1 MKKVTI
7 LALEKT
13 VSSTVTGPM
22 DIFSQAGVMWNQ
34 IFGLAPSPYFKV
46 AIATVNGKPVECLN
60 GVVIKPHFS
69 IKEVKKTDLII
80 ISAEDLQ
87 ELERTYR
94 QTRPWLLKLFEEGS
108 TLASVCTGA
117 FLLAETGLLNGK
129 RATTHWGF
137 ADLFRRRYPEV
148 DLRIEALITDEGN
161 LLCAGGAFS
170 YFDLSL
176 YLVER
181 YCGFEVASQ
190 CGRSLLLDLGRRSQM
205 PYAIFEYQKHHQD
218 EQILK
223 AQNLMEKNYAREINM
238 DTLASQI
245 GMGLRNFKRRFRK
258 ATGDSPLAYLQRYRI
273 EAAKRLL
280 ENAPSTIAEICY
292 QIGYEDLGFFRQIFK
307 RQVGLTPFEY
317 RERIRPKQ
325 RAGVSGQERRTT
337 KVRRGENMK
346 IITTVPTLLK

>member
-1 MKKVTI
+1 MKEVTI
-7 LALEKT
+7 LALGKT

-46 AIATVNGKPVECLN
+46 AIATVSGKPVECLN
-60 GVVIKPHFS
+60 GIFIKPHFS
-69 IKEVKKTDLII
+69 IKEVKKTDLVI
-80 ISAEDLQ
+80 ISSEDLQ

-94 QTRPWLLKLFEEGS
+94 QTRPWLLNLFQEGA

-137 ADLFRRRYPEV
+137 ADLFRSRYPHV

-190 CGRSLLLDLGRRSQM
+190 CGRSLLLDLGRRSQT
-205 PYAIFEYQKHHQD
+205 PYAIFEYQKHHHD

-223 AQNLMEKNYAREINM
+223 AQDLIEKNYARELNM
-238 DTLASQI
+238 DALAGQA

-258 ATGDSPLAYLQRYRI
+258 ATGDSPLSYLQRYRI

-280 ENAPSTIAEICY
+280 ENTQGNIAEVCY
-292 QIGYEDLGFFRQIFK
+292 RVGYEDLGFFRRIFK
-307 RQVGLTPFEY
+307 RQVGLTPHEY
-317 RERIRPKQ
+317 RQRIRPD
-325 RAGVSGQERRTT
+325 R
-337 KVRRGENMK
+337 NL
-346 IITTVPTLLK
+346 TLKNN

>member
-1 MKKVTI
+1 MKNITI

-13 VSSTVTGPM
+13 VASTVTGPM
-22 DIFSQAGVMWNQ
+22 DIFSQAGVMWNR
-34 IFGLAPSPYFKV
+34 IFGLAPSPCFKV
-46 AIATVNGKPVECLN
+46 TIATVDGKPVECLN

-80 ISAEDLQ
+80 ISAENLE

-94 QTRPWLLKLFEEGS
+94 KTCPWLLNLYEEGA

-129 RATTHWGF
+129 RATTRWGF

-148 DLRIEALITDEGN
+148 DLRIEALITDEGD
-161 LLCAGGAFS
+161 LLCGGGAFS

-181 YCGFEVASQ
+181 YSSFEVASQ
-190 CGRSLLLDLGRRSQM
+190 CGRSLLLDLGRSSQM

-223 AQNLMEKNYAREINM
+223 AQNLIEKNYAQEIHM
-238 DTLASQI
+238 DTLADQI
-245 GMGLRNFKRRFRK
+245 GMSLRNFKRRFRK
-258 ATGDSPLAYLQRYRI
+258 ATGDTPLAYLQRYRI

-280 ENAPSTIAEICY
+280 ENTQINIAEICY
-292 QIGYEDLGFFRQIFK
+292 EVGYEDLSFFRRIFK
-307 RQVGLTPFEY
+307 RQVGLTPSEY
-317 RERIRPKQ
+317 RQRIRPNRDVILHQ
-325 RAGVSGQERRTT
+325 
-337 KVRRGENMK
+337 N
-346 IITTVPTLLK
+346 